1 MNIFKKIKSE
11 LKLSDVLD
19 KIIKEK
25 PKSFDMDKLKD
36 DMVVEVNDKVY
47 REQTSLEKKFSWI
60 FFIPS
65 VIGFSFILIGILLN
79 YGDVFI
85 HIISV
90 IIYIIICV
98 GAGSYPLLASYT
110 ELIIN
115 REEGTITFYKQ
126 RGEKRIVI
134 PFEEGDG
141 FLRFTAGGGV
151 APDFILMFLPKSRKG
166 PCGILA
172 QIDIYAFWEFVVW
185 YMDKNRPLPPGT
197 AFDPYRE
204 ADFQRRKAEGFPK
217 PLYKSYI
224 PTPEATRRQQLER
237 ERIGKW

>member
-1 MNIFKKIKSE
+1 MNIFKKITNE
-11 LKLSDVLD
+11 LGVDTPLD
-19 KIIKEK
+19 KIVKER

-36 DMVVEVNDKVY
+36 AMVVEVNDKVY
-47 REQTSLEKKFSWI
+47 REQKSLPREFSWI
-60 FFIPS
+60 FCFCFAFIFMP
-65 VIGFSFILIGILLN
+65 IGVFYNTENGIERI
-79 YGDVFI
+79 VSI
-85 HIISV
+85 

-98 GAGSYPLLASYT
+98 GAGAFPLFAPYK
-110 ELIIN
+110 ELILN
-115 REEGTITFYKQ
+115 REEGTISMPRAFKK
-126 RGEKRIVI
+126 ENLVI
-134 PFEEGDG
+134 SFEEGDG
-141 FLRFTAGGGV
+141 IVKFTAGGGA
-151 APDFILMFLPKSRKG
+151 APDVYLVFLVKNRKKG
-166 PCGILA
+166 GHLSHS
-172 QIDIYAFWEFVVW
+172 DIYAFWEFVVW

>member
-1 MNIFKKIKSE
+1 MNIFKKITNE
-11 LKLSDVLD
+11 LGVDTPLD
-19 KIIKEK
+19 KIVKER

-36 DMVVEVNDKVY
+36 AMVVEVNDKVY
-47 REQTSLEKKFSWI
+47 REQKSLPREFSWI
-60 FFIPS
+60 FCFCFAFIFMP
-65 VIGFSFILIGILLN
+65 IGVFYNTENGIERI
-79 YGDVFI
+79 VSI
-85 HIISV
+85 

-98 GAGSYPLLASYT
+98 GAGAFPLFAPYK
-110 ELIIN
+110 ELILN
-115 REEGTITFYKQ
+115 REEGTISMPCAFKK
-126 RGEKRIVI
+126 ENVVI
-134 PFEEGDG
+134 SFEEGDG
-141 FLRFTAGGGV
+141 IVKFTAGGGA
-151 APDFILMFLPKSRKG
+151 APDVYLVFSYKNRKKG
-166 PCGILA
+166 GHLSHS
-172 QIDIYAFWEFVVW
+172 DIYAFWEFVVW

>member
-1 MNIFKKIKSE
+1 MNIFKKITNE
-11 LKLSDVLD
+11 LGVDTPLD

-36 DMVVEVNDKVY
+36 AMVVEVNDKVY
-47 REQTSLEKKFSWI
+47 REQKSLPREFSWI
-60 FFIPS
+60 FCFCFAFIFMP
-65 VIGFSFILIGILLN
+65 IGVFYNTENGIERI
-79 YGDVFI
+79 VSI
-85 HIISV
+85 

-98 GAGSYPLLASYT
+98 GAGTFPLFAPYK
-110 ELIIN
+110 ELILN
-115 REEGTITFYKQ
+115 REEGTISMPCAFKK
-126 RGEKRIVI
+126 ENVVI
-134 PFEEGDG
+134 SFEEGDG
-141 FLRFTAGGGV
+141 IVKFTAGGGS
-151 APDFILMFLPKSRKG
+151 APDVYLVFFIKNRRKG
-166 PCGILA
+166 GHLSHS
-172 QIDIYAFWEFVVW
+172 DIYAFWDFVVW

>member
-1 MNIFKKIKSE
+1 MNIFKKITNE
-11 LKLSDVLD
+11 LGVDTPLD

-36 DMVVEVNDKVY
+36 AMVVEVNDKVY
-47 REQTSLEKKFSWI
+47 REQKSLPREFSWI
-60 FFIPS
+60 FCFCFAFIFMP
-65 VIGFSFILIGILLN
+65 IGVFYNTENGIERI
-79 YGDVFI
+79 VSI
-85 HIISV
+85 

-98 GAGSYPLLASYT
+98 GAGAFPLFAPYK
-110 ELIIN
+110 ELILN
-115 REEGTITFYKQ
+115 REEGTISMPRAFKK
-126 RGEKRIVI
+126 ENLVI
-134 PFEEGDG
+134 SFEEGEG
-141 FLRFTAGGGV
+141 IVKFTAGGGA
-151 APDFILMFLPKSRKG
+151 APDVYLVFLIKNRKKG
-166 PCGILA
+166 GHLSHS
-172 QIDIYAFWEFVVW
+172 DIYAFWEFVVW

>member
-1 MNIFKKIKSE
+1 MNIFKKITNE
-11 LKLSDVLD
+11 LGVDTPLD

-36 DMVVEVNDKVY
+36 AMVVEVNDKVY
-47 REQTSLEKKFSWI
+47 REQKSLPREFSWI
-60 FFIPS
+60 FCFCFAFIFMP
-65 VIGFSFILIGILLN
+65 IGVFYNTENGIERI
-79 YGDVFI
+79 VSI
-85 HIISV
+85 

-98 GAGSYPLLASYT
+98 GAGAFPLFAPYK
-110 ELIIN
+110 ELILN
-115 REEGTITFYKQ
+115 REEGTISMPCAFKK
-126 RGEKRIVI
+126 ENVVI
-134 PFEEGDG
+134 SFEEGDG
-141 FLRFTAGGGV
+141 IVKFTAGGGA
-151 APDFILMFLPKSRKG
+151 APDVYLVFLHKNRKKG
-166 PCGILA
+166 GHLSHS
-172 QIDIYAFWEFVVW
+172 DIYAFWEFVVW

-197 AFDPYRE
+197 AFDLYRE

>member
-1 MNIFKKIKSE
+1 MNIFKKITNE
-11 LKLSDVLD
+11 LGVDTPLD

-36 DMVVEVNDKVY
+36 AMVVEVNDKVY
-47 REQTSLEKKFSWI
+47 REQKSLPREFSWI
-60 FFIPS
+60 FCFCFAFIFMP
-65 VIGFSFILIGILLN
+65 IGVFYNTENGIERI
-79 YGDVFI
+79 VSI
-85 HIISV
+85 

-98 GAGSYPLLASYT
+98 GAGAFPLFAPYK
-110 ELIIN
+110 ELILN
-115 REEGTITFYKQ
+115 REEGTISMPRAFKK
-126 RGEKRIVI
+126 ENLVI
-134 PFEEGDG
+134 SFEEGEG
-141 FLRFTAGGGV
+141 IVKFTAGGGA
-151 APDFILMFLPKSRKG
+151 APDVYLVFLLKNRKKG
-166 PCGILA
+166 GHLSHS
-172 QIDIYAFWEFVVW
+172 DIYAFWDFVVW
-185 YMDKNRPLPPGT
+185 YMDKNRPLPTGT

>member
-1 MNIFKKIKSE
+1 MNIFKKITKE
-11 LKLSDVLD
+11 LGVDTPLD
-19 KIIKEK
+19 KIVKER

-36 DMVVEVNDKVY
+36 AMVVEVNDKVY
-47 REQTSLEKKFSWI
+47 REQKSLPREFSWI
-60 FFIPS
+60 FCFCFAFIFMP
-65 VIGFSFILIGILLN
+65 IGVFYNTENGIERI
-79 YGDVFI
+79 VSI
-85 HIISV
+85 

-98 GAGSYPLLASYT
+98 GAGAFPLFAPYK
-110 ELIIN
+110 ELILN
-115 REEGTITFYKQ
+115 REEGTISMPRAFKK
-126 RGEKRIVI
+126 ENLVI
-134 PFEEGDG
+134 SFEEGEG
-141 FLRFTAGGGV
+141 IVKFTAGGGA
-151 APDFILMFLPKSRKG
+151 APDVYLVFLHKNRKKG
-166 PCGILA
+166 GHLSHS
-172 QIDIYAFWEFVVW
+172 DIYTFWEFVVW

>member
-36 DMVVEVNDKVY
+36 AMVVEVNDKVY
-47 REQTSLEKKFSWI
+47 REQKSLPREFSWI
-60 FFIPS
+60 FFIIFT
-65 VIGFSFILIGILLN
+65 IGFSFILIGILLN
-79 YGDVFI
+79 YGDVI
-85 HIISV
+85 IRIISV

-141 FLRFTAGGGV
+141 FLRFIAGGGV

-172 QIDIYAFWEFVVW
+172 QIDIYAFWDFVVW

>member
-1 MNIFKKIKSE
+1 MNIFKKITNE
-11 LKLSDVLD
+11 LGVDTPLD
-19 KIIKEK
+19 KIVKER

-36 DMVVEVNDKVY
+36 AMVVEVNDKVY
-47 REQTSLEKKFSWI
+47 REQKSLPREFSWI
-60 FFIPS
+60 FCFCFAFIFMP
-65 VIGFSFILIGILLN
+65 IGVFYNTENGIERI
-79 YGDVFI
+79 VSI
-85 HIISV
+85 

-98 GAGSYPLLASYT
+98 GAGAFPLFAPYK
-110 ELIIN
+110 ELILN
-115 REEGTITFYKQ
+115 REEGTISMPRAFKK
-126 RGEKRIVI
+126 ENLVI
-134 PFEEGDG
+134 SFEEGEG
-141 FLRFTAGGGV
+141 IVKFTAGGGA
-151 APDFILMFLPKSRKG
+151 APDVYLVFWHKNRKKG
-166 PCGILA
+166 GHLSHS
-172 QIDIYAFWEFVVW
+172 DIYAFWEFVVW

>member
-19 KIIKEK
+19 KIIKET

-60 FFIPS
+60 FFITS
-65 VIGFSFILIGILLN
+65 AF
-79 YGDVFI
+79 VFI
-85 HIISV
+85 PMIIGAFYNTERESILIISV

-126 RGEKRIVI
+126 RGKKRIVI

-141 FLRFTAGGGV
+141 FLWFTTGGV
-151 APDFILMFLPKSRKG
+151 SLPILF
-166 PCGILA
+166 
-172 QIDIYAFWEFVVW
+172 
-185 YMDKNRPLPPGT
+185 
-197 AFDPYRE
+197 
-204 ADFQRRKAEGFPK
+204 
-217 PLYKSYI
+217 
-224 PTPEATRRQQLER
+224 
-237 ERIGKW
+237 

>member
-1 MNIFKKIKSE
+1 MNIFKKITNE
-11 LKLSDVLD
+11 LGVDTPLD

-36 DMVVEVNDKVY
+36 AMVVEVNDKVY
-47 REQTSLEKKFSWI
+47 REQKSLPREFSWI
-60 FFIPS
+60 FCFCFAFIFMP
-65 VIGFSFILIGILLN
+65 IGVFYNTENGIERI
-79 YGDVFI
+79 VSI
-85 HIISV
+85 

-98 GAGSYPLLASYT
+98 GAGAFPLFAPYK
-110 ELIIN
+110 ELILN
-115 REEGTITFYKQ
+115 REEGTISMPRAFKK
-126 RGEKRIVI
+126 ENLVI
-134 PFEEGDG
+134 SFEEGEG
-141 FLRFTAGGGV
+141 IVKFTAGGGA
-151 APDFILMFLPKSRKG
+151 APDVYLVFVFKNRKKG
-166 PCGILA
+166 GHLSHS
-172 QIDIYAFWEFVVW
+172 DIYAFWEFVVW

>member
-1 MNIFKKIKSE
+1 MNIFKKITNE
-11 LKLSDVLD
+11 LGVDTPLD
-19 KIIKEK
+19 KIVKEK
-25 PKSFDMDKLKD
+25 PKSLDMNKLKD

-47 REQTSLEKKFSWI
+47 REQKSLPREFSWI
-60 FFIPS
+60 FCFCFAFIFMP
-65 VIGFSFILIGILLN
+65 IGVFYNTENGIERI
-79 YGDVFI
+79 VSI
-85 HIISV
+85 

-98 GAGSYPLLASYT
+98 GAGAFPLFAPYK
-110 ELIIN
+110 ELILN
-115 REEGTITFYKQ
+115 REEGTISMPRAFKK
-126 RGEKRIVI
+126 ENVVI
-134 PFEEGDG
+134 SFEEGDG
-141 FLRFTAGGGV
+141 IVKFTAGGGA
-151 APDFILMFLPKSRKG
+151 APDVYLVFLHKNRKKG
-166 PCGILA
+166 GHLSHS
-172 QIDIYAFWEFVVW
+172 DIYAFWEFVVW

>member
-1 MNIFKKIKSE
+1 MNIFKKITNE
-11 LKLSDVLD
+11 LGVDTPLD

-36 DMVVEVNDKVY
+36 AMVVEVNDKVY
-47 REQTSLEKKFSWI
+47 REQKSLPREFSWI
-60 FFIPS
+60 FCFCFAFIFMP
-65 VIGFSFILIGILLN
+65 IGVFYNTENGIERI
-79 YGDVFI
+79 VSI
-85 HIISV
+85 

-98 GAGSYPLLASYT
+98 GAGAFPLFAPYK
-110 ELIIN
+110 ELILN
-115 REEGTITFYKQ
+115 REEGTISMPCAFKK
-126 RGEKRIVI
+126 ENVVI
-134 PFEEGDG
+134 SFEEGDG
-141 FLRFTAGGGV
+141 IVKFTAGGGA
-151 APDFILMFLPKSRKG
+151 APDVYLVFSYKNRKKG
-166 PCGILA
+166 GHLSHS
-172 QIDIYAFWEFVVW
+172 DIYAFWEFVVW

>member
-1 MNIFKKIKSE
+1 MNVFKKITKE
-11 LKLSDVLD
+11 LGVDTPLD

-36 DMVVEVNDKVY
+36 AMVVEVNDKVY
-47 REQTSLEKKFSWI
+47 REQKSLPREFSWI
-60 FFIPS
+60 FCFCFAFIFMP
-65 VIGFSFILIGILLN
+65 IGVFYNTENGIERI
-79 YGDVFI
+79 VSI
-85 HIISV
+85 

-98 GAGSYPLLASYT
+98 GAGAFPLFAPYK
-110 ELIIN
+110 ELILN
-115 REEGTITFYKQ
+115 REEGTISMPRAFKK
-126 RGEKRIVI
+126 ENLVI
-134 PFEEGDG
+134 SFEEGEG
-141 FLRFTAGGGV
+141 IVKFTAGGGA
-151 APDFILMFLPKSRKG
+151 APDVYLVFLHKNRKKG
-166 PCGILA
+166 GHLSHSN
-172 QIDIYAFWEFVVW
+172 IYAFWEFVVW

>member
-1 MNIFKKIKSE
+1 MNIFKKITNE
-11 LKLSDVLD
+11 LGVDTPLD
-19 KIIKEK
+19 KIVKER

-36 DMVVEVNDKVY
+36 AMVVEVNDKVY
-47 REQTSLEKKFSWI
+47 REQKSLPREFSWI
-60 FFIPS
+60 FCFCFAFIFMP
-65 VIGFSFILIGILLN
+65 IGVFYNTENGIERI
-79 YGDVFI
+79 VSI
-85 HIISV
+85 

-98 GAGSYPLLASYT
+98 GVGAFPLFAPYK
-110 ELIIN
+110 ELILN
-115 REEGTITFYKQ
+115 REEGTISMPRAFKK
-126 RGEKRIVI
+126 ENVVI
-134 PFEEGDG
+134 SFEEGDG
-141 FLRFTAGGGV
+141 IVKFTAGGGA
-151 APDFILMFLPKSRKG
+151 APDVYLVFLHKNRKKG
-166 PCGILA
+166 GHLSHS
-172 QIDIYAFWEFVVW
+172 DIYAFWEFVVW

>member
-1 MNIFKKIKSE
+1 MNIFKKITNE
-11 LKLSDVLD
+11 LGVDTPLD
-19 KIIKEK
+19 KIVKER

-36 DMVVEVNDKVY
+36 AMVVEVNDKVY
-47 REQTSLEKKFSWI
+47 REQKSLPREFSWI
-60 FFIPS
+60 FCFCFAFIFMP
-65 VIGFSFILIGILLN
+65 IGVFYNTENGIERI
-79 YGDVFI
+79 VSI
-85 HIISV
+85 

-98 GAGSYPLLASYT
+98 GAGAFPLFAPYK
-110 ELIIN
+110 ELILN
-115 REEGTITFYKQ
+115 REEGTISMPRAFKK
-126 RGEKRIVI
+126 ENLVI
-134 PFEEGDG
+134 SFEEGEG
-141 FLRFTAGGGV
+141 IVKFTAGGGA
-151 APDFILMFLPKSRKG
+151 APDVYLVFLPENRKKG
-166 PCGILA
+166 GHLSHS
-172 QIDIYAFWEFVVW
+172 DIYTFWEFVVW

>member
-1 MNIFKKIKSE
+1 MNIFKKITNE
-11 LKLSDVLD
+11 LGVDTPLD
-19 KIIKEK
+19 KIVKER

-36 DMVVEVNDKVY
+36 AMVVEVNDKVY
-47 REQTSLEKKFSWI
+47 REQKSLPREFSWI
-60 FFIPS
+60 FCFCFAFIFMP
-65 VIGFSFILIGILLN
+65 IGVFYNTENGIERI
-79 YGDVFI
+79 VSI
-85 HIISV
+85 

-98 GAGSYPLLASYT
+98 GAGAFPLFAPYK
-110 ELIIN
+110 ELILN
-115 REEGTITFYKQ
+115 REEGTISMPCAFKK
-126 RGEKRIVI
+126 ENVVI
-134 PFEEGDG
+134 SFEEGDG
-141 FLRFTAGGGV
+141 IVKFTAGGGA
-151 APDFILMFLPKSRKG
+151 APDVYLVFFNKNRKKG
-166 PCGILA
+166 GHLSHS
-172 QIDIYAFWEFVVW
+172 DIYAFWEFVVW